1 MAISAIGIS
10 PERAREVD
18 LPFPWQISGFGLI
31 IPFPEASAS
40 MSAPWKTFDVK
51 VNI

>member
-1 MAISAIGIS
+1 MSFGALGNS

-18 LPFPWQISGFGLI
+18 LPFPWQISGYGLI
-31 IPFPEASAS
+31 IPFPEASTN

-51 VNI
+51 VNC

>member
-1 MAISAIGIS
+1 MSFGALGIS

-18 LPFPWQISGFGLI
+18 LPFPWQISGYGLI

-51 VNI
+51 VNC